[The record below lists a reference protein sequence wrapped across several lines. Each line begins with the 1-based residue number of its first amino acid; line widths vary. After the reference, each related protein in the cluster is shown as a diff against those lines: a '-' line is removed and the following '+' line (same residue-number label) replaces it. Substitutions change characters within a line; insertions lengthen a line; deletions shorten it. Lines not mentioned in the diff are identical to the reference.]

1 MTPELKNL
9 NTNLK
14 IRIYS
19 GGHKNRAINKG
30 TQQSAIKI
38 IQFNFVKN

>member
-1 MTPELKNL
+1 MK
-9 NTNLK
+9 
-14 IRIYS
+14 YS
-19 GGHKNRAINKG
+19 GGHENRAINKG